1 MQDQE
6 GERPERE
13 QQRGPCRRL
22 ESGRLRK
29 EEEEQRQDAV
39 RVVQAAVGQLSE
51 CVCVCVSVSERV
63 SWVMGLRD
71 RKGNPSRGCGQGPGA
86 GFGRCLRPKC
96 LGNSQARTG
105 LGSEGRPG
113 VENRCDGPGHWG
125 NSQGHPR
132 GRRAQEVGKKR
143 RGWDRALR
151 SPHLTSQ
158 RQVPVGRSGGQER
171 QGAQRQRRG
180 RELGVQG
187 VLKRRPSEKQR
198 KGGLDTGGPIKFR
211 LLSLLPRGTED
222 RGAAPISRSHQRNT
236 HTVTEEAKKEEMQ
249 RPGTLAEPQLST
261 AKCARTLI
269 SNITDP
275 EDALQQNVE
284 GG

>member
-1 MQDQE
+1 MSHICIRVIMQDQE
-6 GERPERE
+6 GERPEWE

-86 GFGRCLRPKC
+86 GFGRRLRPKC

-222 RGAAPISRSHQRNT
+222 RGATPISRSHQRNT

-261 AKCARTLI
+261 AKCAQIGR
-269 SNITDP
+269 
-275 EDALQQNVE
+275 AHV
-284 GG
+284 